1 MAIDIEVGIVIVMV
15 MAIRKAS
22 CSFIFNFIYELKK
35 DIFLSPPHF
44 FSSIK
49 YIKIKKKFMLFFLLE
64 LILNVIK
71 ESSTRYYIY
80 LYYFIFILILFDY
93 V

>member
-35 DIFLSPPHF
+35 DIFLSPP
-44 FSSIK
+44 I
-49 YIKIKKKFMLFFLLE
+49 FFLP
-64 LILNVIK
+64 LNI
-71 ESSTRYYIY
+71 
-80 LYYFIFILILFDY
+80 
-93 V
+93 